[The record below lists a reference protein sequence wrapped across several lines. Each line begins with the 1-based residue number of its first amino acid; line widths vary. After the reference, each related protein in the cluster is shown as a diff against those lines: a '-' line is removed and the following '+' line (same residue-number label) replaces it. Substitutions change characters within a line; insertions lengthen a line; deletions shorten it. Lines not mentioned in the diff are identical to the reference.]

1 MKKKLIV
8 NLILLSLASI
18 PCVVSAA
25 TPLPEGTP
33 DGTPENDYSAKGLRA
48 GSFTIKPTLEL
59 GGNWNSNIFNGDSRV
74 TPDTNAF
81 VTHIKPS
88 LNVASNW
95 NRHAVDLNVQS
106 DIQNYIDHP
115 HEDRQIVNV
124 DLNGRLD
131 VLRDSFAFARFGYVN
146 QPEQRGAPDSPVN
159 AVKPTGHQTLLG
171 QLGYDHQIYRVRVNA
186 NHLIAQ
192 DIFAD
197 GETGAGTTIKNNQ
210 NRSRMTNTSTLRLGY
225 EIRPGY
231 EAFVKGSYNFI
242 NYDSK
247 YQQGALGLPD
257 TQRSSKGYSV
267 VTGLALELTGKL
279 TGNARIGYQSQN
291 YDDPR
296 LSTIS
301 GVAGGLTLKWTPTGL
316 TTVTSDVTRSINETT
331 QVGST
336 GFFSTAFT
344 TTVEHELLRNLTLS
358 AQGGYTYN
366 EYIGGNFPNPART
379 ESVYLA
385 SVGAKY
391 LLNRYL
397 FANTSYQYNN
407 RQVQNVAGV
416 NYDSNIVYVGI
427 GSQF

>member
-1 MKKKLIV
+1 MKTIV
-8 NLILLSLASI
+8 NLILLGLASI
-18 PCVVSAA
+18 PCVASAA
-25 TPLPEGTP
+25 EGV
-33 DGTPENDYSAKGLRA
+33 PENDYSAKGLHV
-48 GSFTIKPTLEL
+48 GSFNIKPTLEL
-59 GGNWNSNIFNGDSRV
+59 SSAWNSNLYNGDSRV

-88 LNVASNW
+88 LNIVSNW
-95 NRHAVDLNVQS
+95 NRHSVDLNFKS

-115 HEDRQIVNV
+115 HEDRQIVDV
-124 DLNGRLD
+124 ELNGRLD
-131 VLRDSFAFARFGYVN
+131 VLRDSFAFARFGYQN
-146 QPEQRGAPDSPVN
+146 QAEQRGAPDSFVN

-186 NHLIAQ
+186 NHLISQ
-192 DIFAD
+192 DIFDD
-197 GETGAGTTIKNNQ
+197 GITGMGTVIQNNQ
-210 NRSRMTNTSTLRLGY
+210 NRSRMTNTPTLRVGY

-231 EAFVKGSYNFI
+231 EAFVKGSYNFV

-247 YQQGALGLPD
+247 NQQGALGLPV
-257 TQRSSKGYSV
+257 TQRSSNGYSV

-279 TGNARIGYQSQN
+279 TGNARIGYQSRN
-291 YDDPR
+291 YDDPS

-301 GVAGGLTLKWTPTGL
+301 GLAGGMTLKWTPTGL
-316 TTVTSDVTRSINETT
+316 TTVTSDITRSINETT
-331 QVGST
+331 QVGSA
-336 GFFSTAFT
+336 GFFATTFI

-366 EYIGGNFPNPART
+366 EYIGGNGLNQPRT

-385 SVGAKY
+385 TVGAKY

-397 FANTSYQYNN
+397 FSNVRYQYNN

-416 NYDSNIVYVGI
+416 NYDSNIFYVGI

>member
-1 MKKKLIV
+1 
-8 NLILLSLASI
+8 
-18 PCVVSAA
+18 
-25 TPLPEGTP
+25 
-33 DGTPENDYSAKGLRA
+33 
-48 GSFTIKPTLEL
+48 
-59 GGNWNSNIFNGDSRV
+59 
-74 TPDTNAF
+74 
-81 VTHIKPS
+81 
-88 LNVASNW
+88 
-95 NRHAVDLNVQS
+95 
-106 DIQNYIDHP
+106 
-115 HEDRQIVNV
+115 
-124 DLNGRLD
+124 
-131 VLRDSFAFARFGYVN
+131 
-146 QPEQRGAPDSPVN
+146 
-159 AVKPTGHQTLLG
+159 
-171 QLGYDHQIYRVRVNA
+171 
-186 NHLIAQ
+186 
-192 DIFAD
+192 
-197 GETGAGTTIKNNQ
+197 
-210 NRSRMTNTSTLRLGY
+210 
-225 EIRPGY
+225 
-231 EAFVKGSYNFI
+231 
-242 NYDSK
+242 
-247 YQQGALGLPD
+247 
-257 TQRSSKGYSV
+257 V

-291 YDDPR
+291 YDDPK

-344 TTVEHELLRNLTLS
+344 TTVEHELLRNLTFS

-416 NYDSNIVYVGI
+416 NYDSNIFYVGV